1 MAAFLMKSRDNPMK
15 ALVMVT
21 VIISVLVGVTVL
33 ISTAMYMRN
42 SKSNRIVPARRII
55 KRRPKDQQPWTFRM
69 PIIKFNNPADK
80 FLIDNPE
87 SSLQRGTSSPRPK
100 PPPPSAPCLPPPPP
114 SNTRPSERP
123 RAVPTI
129 SGVLA
134 SKGSKKAK
142 SSRRKEG
149 NVSSALV
156 SELKKKLEQKII
168 ESNQGY
174 Y

>member
-1 MAAFLMKSRDNPMK
+1 MK
-15 ALVMVT
+15 ALGVVT
-21 VIISVLVGVTVL
+21 AVICILVGVTVL
-33 ISTAMYMRN
+33 ISTAMFMRN
-42 SKSNRIVPARRII
+42 SKSNRIMPARRVI
-55 KRRPKDQQPWTFRM
+55 KRRPRDQQTWTSKM
-69 PIIKFNNPADK
+69 LLKFNNPSDK
-80 FLIDNPE
+80 FRITDPE
-87 SSLQRGTSSPRPK
+87 SRPEQRSSSPRPR
-100 PPPPSAPCLPPPPP
+100 PPPPSAPSLPPPAPTP
-114 SNTRPSERP
+114 SYARAVERP

-134 SKGSKKAK
+134 SKGSKKGK
-142 SSRRKEG
+142 PSRRKEA